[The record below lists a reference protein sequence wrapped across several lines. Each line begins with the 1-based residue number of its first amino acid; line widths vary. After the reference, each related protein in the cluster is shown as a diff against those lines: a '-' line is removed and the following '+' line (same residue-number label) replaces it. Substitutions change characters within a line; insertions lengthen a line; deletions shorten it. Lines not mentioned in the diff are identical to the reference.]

1 MLVLTRKTGERIVV
15 PELKITITVL
25 ECLPKRVRIGVEA
38 PREKQVHR
46 GEVWERIAEEDR
58 PRAA

>member
-1 MLVLTRKTGERIVV
+1 
-15 PELKITITVL
+15 
-25 ECLPKRVRIGVEA
+25 VRIGVEA